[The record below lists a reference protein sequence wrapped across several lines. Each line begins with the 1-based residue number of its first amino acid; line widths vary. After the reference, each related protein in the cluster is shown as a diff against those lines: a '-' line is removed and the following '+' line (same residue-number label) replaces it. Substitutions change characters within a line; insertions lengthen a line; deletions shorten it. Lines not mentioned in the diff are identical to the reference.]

1 MSTPKK
7 PLLEVRDLKQHFP
20 ITSGSLLQKQVG
32 AIRAVDGI
40 SFDVYPGETLG
51 IVGESGCGKSTTVRS
66 IAQLYKPT
74 SGSVVFNGVDL
85 VKADQ
90 RTMLKARRDIQMI
103 FQDPYASLDPRMT
116 VRSIIAEPLVIYNNR
131 KLLEKPLSSLDI
143 ERKVE
148 NLMERVGLNKAF
160 KNRYPHEF
168 SGGQRQRIGIAR
180 ALALNPKIILADEPV
195 SALDVSIQSQILN
208 LLGDLQK
215 EFGLTYIFIAH
226 DLAVIQHI
234 STRVAVMYLGKIVE
248 ISDAVRLYDNPLHP
262 YTTAL
267 LSAAPIPDPKVERER
282 KRIILTGDVPSPDK
296 ERNGCYFYDRC
307 PKKMPWCSCHIP
319 PMFDIEDKHQ
329 VACWLYDKEDRSKAT
344 MEEAQAD
351 ANKSN

>member
-1 MSTPKK
+1 MSTAKK

-20 ITSGSLLQKQVG
+20 ITSGALLQKQVG

-74 SGSVVFNGVDL
+74 SGSVVFDGIDL

-90 RTMLKARRDIQMI
+90 KTMLKARRDIQMI

-131 KLLEKPLSSLDI
+131 KLLDKPLSALDI

-282 KRIILTGDVPSPDK
+282 KRIILSGDVPSPDK

-329 VACWLYDKEDRSKAT
+329 VACWLYDKEDRSKVS

-351 ANKSN
+351 ANKTT

>member
-1 MSTPKK
+1 
-7 PLLEVRDLKQHFP
+7 
-20 ITSGSLLQKQVG
+20 
-32 AIRAVDGI
+32 
-40 SFDVYPGETLG
+40 
-51 IVGESGCGKSTTVRS
+51 
-66 IAQLYKPT
+66 
-74 SGSVVFNGVDL
+74 
-85 VKADQ
+85 
-90 RTMLKARRDIQMI
+90 MLKARRDIQMI

-131 KLLEKPLSSLDI
+131 KLLDKPLSALDI

-267 LSAAPIPDPKVERER
+267 LSAAPIPDPKIERER

-307 PKKMPWCSCHIP
+307 PKRMPWCSCHVPRCSTSRTSTRSPAGSMIP
-319 PMFDIEDKHQ
+319 RTT
-329 VACWLYDKEDRSKAT
+329 AR
-344 MEEAQAD
+344 
-351 ANKSN
+351 